1 MKSGNNY
8 WWDEAHERMY
18 ADFCKRY
25 IIGKSGKLLDVGC
38 GLGYFVKTMLSFPT
52 WQTFGYEI
60 SKAAVKFAQNSLKLD
75 NIICGK
81 VEVSNFPQK
90 YFDIITLW
98 DVIEHIPNPHPLISY
113 LLSILRD
120 DGILFIHTPNIQVQ
134 LPKAKLKKLSK
145 GMKQGIGY
153 LEAKDHI
160 NTYSVNTIK
169 KMLYRNGFSK
179 VSFVHLHPIQSIA
192 GSRKLLLRYIK
203 NMWFCLSKILF
214 AATFGWININNLF
227 VVAKK

>member
-1 MKSGNNY
+1 M
-8 WWDEAHERMY
+8 
-18 ADFCKRY
+18 
-25 IIGKSGKLLDVGC
+25 
-38 GLGYFVKTMLSFPT
+38 
-52 WQTFGYEI
+52 
-60 SKAAVKFAQNSLKLD
+60 
-75 NIICGK
+75 
-81 VEVSNFPQK
+81 SNFPQK

-120 DGILFIHTPNIQVQ
+120 GGILFIHTPNIQVQ
-134 LPKAKLKKLSK
+134 LPKAKLKKLLK

-179 VSFVHLHPIQSIA
+179 VSFVHLHPIQSVA

-203 NMWFCLSKILF
+203 NKWFCLSKILF